1 MEGTCYRSRERW
13 EHAADDRSANV
24 GSWPHP
30 SDSEILSERQ
40 TANTYKIVGASPH
53 SHFFSCV
60 PANDLREFAI
70 YRAGTEYG
78 FANPSQSGI
87 PSRIRH
93 DENFAIGK
101 VRRTEAKR
109 TFSSRR
115 PMAWHSPTTVGFARQ
130 RECPNNNRDYFL
142 PNLT

>member
-40 TANTYKIVGASPH
+40 TANTYKIVGASPTVI
-53 SHFFSCV
+53 SFRVSRLTTCGSL
-60 PANDLREFAI
+60 PSTERM
-70 YRAGTEYG
+70 TEYG
-78 FANPSQSGI
+78 FANPLQSGI

-93 DENFAIGK
+93 DENFATGK
-101 VRRTEAKR
+101 VRRTGAKR